1 MSINYI
7 SFYLKYMAF
16 FYIKPYFLF
25 CKNIIIKNYYH
36 NSFYGAINK
45 LYLKSTT
52 HYTVG
57 IIFYIKNTGGM
68 NMSSSGLFELNSENK
83 ELLCQVAKALSV
95 PTRIDIIGLLYQNPL
110 SVQEVAEQLHLP
122 QSSAGVHIQIL
133 EDAGIIRSERI
144 IRNGS
149 VFKICYVEKFLVNI
163 ILRSSSPSIS
173 HISSL
178 EIPIGSYTDCYAEM
192 PCGLIS
198 EDSFIGT
205 EDELRSFYLF
215 DKINAQLIWM
225 AKGFL
230 EYKVPNILPKH
241 KQCKQLSLSMELCS
255 EAPGYNE
262 NYPSDIYLSI
272 NDRSCGHYHSAGDF
286 GARRGIY
293 TPQFWQSGLTQYGKL
308 VTWQINQDGTFI
320 NGEYVSSL
328 KIQELMVELK
338 SYIKFRIE
346 CRESSKYCG
355 GINLFGEKAGDYDQP
370 IILTLEH

>member
-1 MSINYI
+1 
-7 SFYLKYMAF
+7 
-16 FYIKPYFLF
+16 
-25 CKNIIIKNYYH
+25 
-36 NSFYGAINK
+36 
-45 LYLKSTT
+45 
-52 HYTVG
+52 
-57 IIFYIKNTGGM
+57 
-68 NMSSSGLFELNSENK
+68 
-83 ELLCQVAKALSV
+83 
-95 PTRIDIIGLLYQNPL
+95 
-110 SVQEVAEQLHLP
+110 
-122 QSSAGVHIQIL
+122 
-133 EDAGIIRSERI
+133 
-144 IRNGS
+144 
-149 VFKICYVEKFLVNI
+149 
-163 ILRSSSPSIS
+163 
-173 HISSL
+173 
-178 EIPIGSYTDCYAEM
+178 
-192 PCGLIS
+192 
-198 EDSFIGT
+198 
-205 EDELRSFYLF
+205 
-215 DKINAQLIWM
+215 M

-355 GINLFGEKAGDYDQP
+355 GINLFGEKRV
-370 IILTLEH
+370 IMINLLF